1 MDFAHIC
8 PVCNRK
14 WGHYNCGY
22 TMMNISTQCWGCDP
36 KAFLAMRTKYKNK
49 NLEYA
54 YETNPNE
61 PITVSDDEFTL
72 WVNSERAK

>member
-1 MDFAHIC
+1 MDFTHRC

-14 WGHYNCGY
+14 WGHSDCEY
-22 TMMNISTQCWGCDP
+22 TKVITVNQCWGCDP
-36 KAFLAMRTKYKNK
+36 KDFLAKRS
-49 NLEYA
+49 LEEEDQIEYA